1 MRVATY
7 NPHANGG
14 EPQVFRVV
22 NRATQWRVVARFQ
35 TNADATPVEITMR
48 IADRMR
54 LSEAHMTFLDEMA
67 HHIPDGAL
75 VTSAQVDFWA
85 DV

>member
-7 NPHANGG
+7 NPHVNGG

-22 NRATQWRVVARFQ
+22 NRATQWRVVARFA
-35 TNADATPVEITMR
+35 TDADATPVEITLR

-54 LSEAHMTFLDEMA
+54 LSEAHMAFIDEMA
-67 HHIPDGAL
+67 CHIPDGAL